1 MAKSVPSEVS
11 DLERVLGLTDRT
23 ERRPRLVIAS
33 GRGRTGK
40 STLLSYLAATCSQ
53 RYPLVVVDA
62 DPKNSSL
69 ANRHP
74 DAQVP
79 SGIGEDR
86 RVSIEAKFDQLASD
100 AGTTR
105 QHDMFM
111 DLGGGD
117 LLLKRWGH
125 DVALA
130 ESLIEAGVDP
140 VLIHLLGPSEQD
152 LAHVQDL
159 ESGHAFAPPWTI
171 LVVNYGLVA
180 TAEPSEAFAK
190 AKTSKVVES
199 IVERGGRLVFMPR
212 LDCLAQME
220 EAGVTFSD
228 ARKGN
233 LSKLKLLDRIR
244 VNRWVREDMPKML
257 DPVRD
262 WLPEMVD
269 LREGGG

>member
-1 MAKSVPSEVS
+1 
-11 DLERVLGLTDRT
+11 
-23 ERRPRLVIAS
+23 
-33 GRGRTGK
+33 
-40 STLLSYLAATCSQ
+40 
-53 RYPLVVVDA
+53 
-62 DPKNSSL
+62 
-69 ANRHP
+69 
-74 DAQVP
+74 
-79 SGIGEDR
+79 
-86 RVSIEAKFDQLASD
+86 
-100 AGTTR
+100 
-105 QHDMFM
+105 
-111 DLGGGD
+111 
-117 LLLKRWGH
+117 
-125 DVALA
+125 
-130 ESLIEAGVDP
+130 
-140 VLIHLLGPSEQD
+140 
-152 LAHVQDL
+152 VQDL

-212 LDCLAQME
+212 LDCLSQME
-220 EAGVTFSD
+220 DAGVTFSD

-244 VNRWVREDMPKML
+244 VNRWVRDDMPKML